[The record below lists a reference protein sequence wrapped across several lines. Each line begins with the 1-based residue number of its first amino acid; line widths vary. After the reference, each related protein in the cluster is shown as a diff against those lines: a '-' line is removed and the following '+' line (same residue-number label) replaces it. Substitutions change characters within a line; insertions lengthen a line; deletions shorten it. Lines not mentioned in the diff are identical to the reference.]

1 MASGIT
7 GDSENG
13 NDLFF
18 TFFWRS
24 PLLWAKIFGNL
35 LIQNKMMLISKRSLY
50 LSGRNLQCHPRLTAV
65 VGPYFMAVFPRFWQ
79 KICIN
84 LKHFKKT
91 RGTRAK
97 CPRRTVWETLP
108 LFNFFLFCFICHIY
122 PPFTRKRIVSLYFGR
137 EVRTCL
143 GGIALND
150 KNIQV
155 KQKTTYSTQSLGSV
169 TMFCLEAV
177 LLTET

>member
-1 MASGIT
+1 
-7 GDSENG
+7 
-13 NDLFF
+13 
-18 TFFWRS
+18 
-24 PLLWAKIFGNL
+24 
-35 LIQNKMMLISKRSLY
+35 MMLISKRSHY

-65 VGPYFMAVFPRFWQ
+65 VGPYFMAVFSRFWQ

-97 CPRRTVWETLP
+97 CPRRTIWETLP
-108 LFNFFLFCFICHIY
+108 LFYLSIY

-137 EVRTCL
+137 EVRTRL

-155 KQKTTYSTQSLGSV
+155 KQKTKYSTQSLGSV

>member
-1 MASGIT
+1 MVPKLFVCRHRKLVEQISWHTSHANLFQSMASGIT

-35 LIQNKMMLISKRSLY
+35 LMQPKMMLISKRSHY

-65 VGPYFMAVFPRFWQ
+65 VGPYFMAAFPRFWQ

-91 RGTRAK
+91 RGKRAK

-108 LFNFFLFCFICHIY
+108 L
-122 PPFTRKRIVSLYFGR
+122 LYFVLFVYLSSIH
-137 EVRTCL
+137 EKANC
-143 GGIALND
+143 IAILW
-150 KNIQV
+150 
-155 KQKTTYSTQSLGSV
+155 TGSPHSLGRNR
-169 TMFCLEAV
+169 LK
-177 LLTET
+177 